1 MKGSPQNSKLI
12 AGRLTGSTSR
22 RTVLKRATALGLS
35 ASAFSAMPSVI
46 VPRVAAQAEGRVNLL
61 CFAGEVATAI
71 RTLSESFMSEY
82 PNIEINLEEVDFA
95 TAEKKMWLDFASKGG
110 AYDIV
115 VMLNFW
121 FARAMK
127 ENALQPIDD
136 FLQQDDRPL
145 DLADYPPPVL
155 GTTQQ
160 DGKNF
165 GFPLQG
171 GCKLIYYRADK
182 FAEAG
187 IATPSTSEDTWS
199 WTDYQD
205 AVKALHRPEENFFG
219 NAPGGKDATGL
230 TWAWSQHLGT
240 EGTAMFTD
248 DLHPNIDQPASIEY
262 LEFLLDIFAHA
273 NPGASAQ
280 GDDEGTN
287 VFLQGNSAILEQWGD
302 VGPRVYDSAQTTLQP
317 EQVGY
322 APIPKGIGENGQLSP
337 FFAMWSTVLSSFAKN
352 PGAAYEFM
360 SWLSL
365 QDKEFANLGGIPTR
379 ESTYTDPVM
388 IEKFP
393 HFEVINFSM
402 PFAQSLP
409 VLPEWA
415 EISNTVGQVAQKVIL
430 GQLEPAAA
438 ATEAQAGLDKLMS
451 QAGYY

>member
-1 MKGSPQNSKLI
+1 MKSLPQNPRS
-12 AGRLTGSTSR
+12 LTDMWTAPTTR
-22 RTVLKRATALGLS
+22 RKVLKRATALGLS
-35 ASAFSAMPSVI
+35 TSAFSAMPTVI
-46 VPRVAAQAEGRVNLL
+46 IPKVSAQAEGRVNLL
-61 CFAGEVATAI
+61 CFAGEVATAV
-71 RTLSESFMSEY
+71 RSLSEIFMTEN

-95 TAEKKMWLDFASKGG
+95 TAEKKMWLDFAARGG

-127 ENALQPIDD
+127 EDALQPIDD
-136 FLQQDDRPL
+136 FLQQDARPL

-155 GTTQQ
+155 GTTQR
-160 DGKNF
+160 DGANY

-187 IATPSTSEDTWS
+187 IAAPSISQDTWS

-205 AVKALHRPEENFFG
+205 AVKALHRPEENFYG
-219 NAPGGKDATGL
+219 NAPGGNSATGL
-230 TWAWSQHLGT
+230 TWAWSQYLGT
-240 EGTAMFTD
+240 EGTAIFTE
-248 DLHPNIDQPASIEY
+248 DLHPNIDQPASVEY
-262 LEFLLDIFAHA
+262 LEFLLDIFDHA

-302 VGPRVYDSAQTTLQP
+302 VGPRVYDPAQTTLQP

-322 APIPKGIGENGQLSP
+322 APIPKGIGADATLAP
-337 FFAMWSTVLSSFAKN
+337 FFAMWSTVLSKSAKN

-379 ESTYTDPVM
+379 ESTYTNPEM
-388 IEKFP
+388 IAKFP

-402 PFAQSLP
+402 PFAKSLP

-438 ATEAQAGLDKLMS
+438 AADAQKQLDKLMS